1 MDTHVFASL
10 AQIRVLLV
18 PVGSISQQTF
28 EKYAS
33 EIRTFDAIRLGDIA
47 VESTKDERARFQPKP
62 LSTGY
67 LHLSFPSHP
76 PPHSHQALA
85 LIRPSHFPLA
95 VIGVATCSH
104 SEALS
109 DIISQFNGTV
119 LDMFPPSGMY
129 PLARNCFVFEEGSS
143 SGISPS
149 GQHPELTIFPEMMGN
164 RKLHIGTLLGE
175 ICSKIFGEFG
185 VLIQRLESPLGNE
198 YLNASLFPSLPL
210 LTDMPPSLDSKD
222 ALPPLPSH
230 NSQPEI
236 SKSALSKVAPAMK
249 RNSSLGVPTV
259 RKRLSAIGAASSH
272 GRLFKVMADFF
283 LLAGR
288 TEDALIWYTEAVQLL
303 KSPSDSIWNASAL
316 EGMATIPILDSWSAG
331 YGLQTS
337 TSTGREPWSDIADK
351 LSQATALYF
360 KVPPPS
366 IENHQFLSYIYCCCV
381 LRHTSLLF
389 AIWSAKGW
397 GPLAFTT
404 MLQPGPTPY
413 LPPTLSHNEST
424 TWANLERLSSMSGI
438 PRATISSLLAQAHGP
453 WLLHLGPRERIG
465 VLEAIASTY
474 SCLGYR
480 RKEAYILRE
489 VLGCVLDLIV
499 CGREED
505 AHTNMRSFGNNG
517 NVGIRLNE
525 SSDGNESILKLL
537 KHVCKVLG
545 VNLDAIQIVDD
556 SSDPKSQSH
565 TDDDPDVY
573 REPFGWPELQVGVV
587 RESVAV
593 AEALPGEY
601 DFLAVTQ
608 YALSSLKTLQEF
620 LEPGDQYHLYTTAAR
635 AMQTARRRGVMKAV
649 EYWSGRPVV
658 SIALA
663 PLPFVRLPI
672 EKPMSA
678 LQPRSSDSN
687 AILTG
692 GTDPF
697 LYNPRRMN
705 AMQGK
710 PLVVLNETLE
720 FVVIIQNPYVFDLEL
735 QSLSLSTS
743 GVPFE
748 SSSTSLIIPA
758 RSYHRVILS
767 GKALATGSLIIRG
780 CIVQAPGGAPREFVL
795 PLATEEEEERIAH
808 KRSAAL
814 CEAGRFKYS
823 GLDGFP
829 WERKNRLP
837 NSGSKSSRS
846 SSTMMFLECKV
857 VPEQPLLR
865 IRRTTVTHGALMLY
879 DGEMSS
885 IRITFENISAL
896 PIDFIRL
903 AFDDSTITP
912 AQQALAEGEMS
923 VFETYETEYA
933 LIHRPVFSW
942 AKNDSVTIAPGRK
955 VTLTINCFGKVGC
968 TEGTI
973 HASYSYIHRDSSN
986 NGEASVFH
994 TRQISYP
1001 LMVTVY
1007 RMLESHGMDIL
1018 PYPSYPMSLDNVSQ
1032 SHSNLFVDDNGA
1044 WCLFSLDITNTYGA
1058 PFEVSI
1064 ERVQEDVP
1072 WGEILVNVPPGSTSR
1087 LVIPLKKFLL
1097 SDEHI
1102 SKPIPTLSDRQFVVD
1117 KTKLSDAEQRMQRE
1131 LFWYREEL
1139 FNSLRCQWREA
1150 GGTRYGNLSLRQQ
1163 RLTLTMLETLRTE
1176 RAGIQLTFVR
1186 SEDSSQ
1192 PIEHRAGKYFPP
1204 CSELVYIRIKVT
1216 NLTKSALVF
1225 TLDMDIEPR
1234 EHVIHDGILCDI
1246 PVGRLEAKENR
1257 EVDVAICFLCH
1268 GRFELVA
1275 SARVLDSTGS
1285 SRTGS
1290 ARLIAMVNT
1299 DS

>member
-1 MDTHVFASL
+1 MDTHVFANL
-10 AQIRVLLV
+10 AQIRILLV
-18 PVGSISQQTF
+18 PIGAITQQTF

-33 EIRTFDAIRLGDIA
+33 EIRSFDAIRLGDIA
-47 VESTKDERARFQPKP
+47 VEGTKDERARFQPKS
-62 LSTGY
+62 LATGY
-67 LHLSFPSHP
+67 LHLTLS
-76 PPHSHQALA
+76 L
-85 LIRPSHFPLA
+85 LRPSHFPLA
-95 VIGVATCSH
+95 IIGVATCSR
-104 SEALS
+104 SEALPE
-109 DIISQFNGTV
+109 IISQFHDTA
-119 LDMFPPSGMY
+119 LDMFPPTGIY

-149 GQHPELTIFPEMMGN
+149 GQHPELIIFPEMMGN

-198 YLNASLFPSLPL
+198 YLNAY
-210 LTDMPPSLDSKD
+210 
-222 ALPPLPSH
+222 APPLPSH
-230 NSQPEI
+230 SSQPEI
-236 SKSALSKVAPAMK
+236 SKSALSKVAPVMK

-272 GRLFKVMADFF
+272 GRLFK
-283 LLAGR
+283 
-288 TEDALIWYTEAVQLL
+288 DALIWYTEALQLL
-303 KSPSDSIWNASAL
+303 KSPLDSIWNASAL
-316 EGMATIPILDSWSAG
+316 EGMATIPILDAWSAG
-331 YGLQTS
+331 HGLQTS
-337 TSTGREPWSDIADK
+337 TSAGREPWSDIADK
-351 LSQATALYF
+351 LTQATTLYF
-360 KVPPPS
+360 KVPPS
-366 IENHQFLSYIYCCCV
+366 EVENYQYLSYLYCCCV

-413 LPPTLSHNEST
+413 LPPTLSHSES
-424 TWANLERLSSMSGI
+424 I
-438 PRATISSLLAQAHGP
+438 PRTTISSLLAQVHGP
-453 WLLHLGPRERIG
+453 WLLHLGPRERVS

-480 RKEAYILRE
+480 RKESYILRE
-489 VLGCVLDLIV
+489 VLGCILDLIV

-505 AHTNMRSFGNNG
+505 AHTNMRLFGNKG

-545 VNLDAIQIVDD
+545 VNLDAIQILDD
-556 SSDPKSQSH
+556 NNDPKNH
-565 TDDDPDVY
+565 PEADDDADVY
-573 REPFGWPELQVGVV
+573 REPFGWPELQIGVV

-593 AEALPGEY
+593 AEALP
-601 DFLAVTQ
+601 DFLAVAQ

-620 LEPGDQYHLYTTAAR
+620 LEPGDQYHLYSTAAR
-635 AMQTARRRGVMKAV
+635 AMQTARRRGAMKAV

-658 SIALA
+658 SITLA
-663 PLPFVRLPI
+663 PLPFIRLPI
-672 EKPMSA
+672 EKPISA
-678 LQPRSSDSN
+678 LRPRTSDSN
-687 AILTG
+687 AILKG
-692 GTDPF
+692 GE
-697 LYNPRRMN
+697 L
-705 AMQGK
+705 
-710 PLVVLNETLE
+710 LE
-720 FVVIIQNPYVFDLEL
+720 FIVIVQNPYVFDMEL

-748 SSSTSLIIPA
+748 STPISVIIPA
-758 RSYHRVILS
+758 RSYHRAVLS
-767 GKALATGSLIIRG
+767 GKALTTGTLVVRG
-780 CIVQAPGGAPREFVL
+780 CIVRAPGGVAREFVL
-795 PLATEEEEERIAH
+795 PLATEDEEERLAH

-823 GLDGFP
+823 GLDNFP
-829 WERKNRLP
+829 WERKRSQT
-837 NSGSKSSRS
+837 SGSESSRS
-846 SSTMMFLECKV
+846 SKTMMFLECKV

-885 IRITFENISAL
+885 IRITFENIAPL

-903 AFDDSTITP
+903 AFDDSTMTP

-942 AKNDSVTIAPGRK
+942 IKNDSVTIAPGRK

-973 HASYSYIHRDSSN
+973 HASYSYIHRDPSDN
-986 NGEASVFH
+986 KETSVFH
-994 TRQISYP
+994 TRQLSYP

-1018 PYPSYPMSLDNVSQ
+1018 PYPSYPMGTDGNLATNNSNNL
-1032 SHSNLFVDDNGA
+1032 NLFVQDNGA
-1044 WCLFSLDITNTYGA
+1044 WCLFSVDIMNTYGI

-1072 WGEILVNVPPGSTSR
+1072 WGETLVNVPPGSTSR

-1097 SDEHI
+1097 GNEHI
-1102 SKPIPTLSDRQFVVD
+1102 SRPIPTLSDRQFVVD
-1117 KTKLSDAEQRMQRE
+1117 KTKLSDAEQKMQRE

-1139 FNSLRCQWREA
+1139 FKSLRCQWREA
-1150 GGTRYGNLSLRQQ
+1150 GGTRYGDLSLRQQ
-1163 RLTLTMLETLRTE
+1163 RLTLTMLKTLRTE
-1176 RAGIQLTFVR
+1176 KAGIQLSLMR
-1186 SEDSSQ
+1186 SGNPGK
-1192 PIEHRAGKYFPP
+1192 PIEQNAGKYHPP
-1204 CSELVYIRIKVT
+1204 CSEPVYLHIKVT
-1216 NLTKSALVF
+1216 NLTKTTLVF
-1225 TLDMDIEPR
+1225 TLDVNIDPR

-1246 PVGRLEAKENR
+1246 PVGRLEAKESR
-1257 EVDVAICFLCH
+1257 EIEVAICFLCH
-1268 GRFELVA
+1268 GRFEVLA
-1275 SARVLDSTGS
+1275 SARVLDSSGS
-1285 SRTGS
+1285 SSETGS

-1299 DS
+1299 DA

>member
-1 MDTHVFASL
+1 MDTHVFANL
-10 AQIRVLLV
+10 AQIRILLV
-18 PVGSISQQTF
+18 PIGAIPQQTF

-33 EIRTFDAIRLGDIA
+33 EIRSFDAIRLGDIA
-47 VESTKDERARFQPKP
+47 VEGTKDERARFQPKS
-62 LSTGY
+62 LATGY

-76 PPHSHQALA
+76 PPHSHQALS
-85 LIRPSHFPLA
+85 LLRPSHFPLA
-95 VIGVATCSH
+95 IIGVATCSR
-104 SEALS
+104 SEALPE
-109 DIISQFNGTV
+109 IISQFHDTA
-119 LDMFPPSGMY
+119 LDMFPPTGIY

-149 GQHPELTIFPEMMGN
+149 GQHPELIIFPEMMGN

-210 LTDMPPSLDSKD
+210 LTDLPPSLGSKD
-222 ALPPLPSH
+222 TLPPLPSH
-230 NSQPEI
+230 SSQPEI

-272 GRLFKVMADFF
+272 GRLFKVMADLF

-288 TEDALIWYTEAVQLL
+288 TEDALIWYTEALQLL
-303 KSPSDSIWNASAL
+303 KSPLDSIWNASAL
-316 EGMATIPILDSWSAG
+316 EGMATIPILDAWSAG
-331 YGLQTS
+331 HGLQTS
-337 TSTGREPWSDIADK
+337 TSAGREPWSDIADK
-351 LSQATALYF
+351 LTQATTLYF
-360 KVPPPS
+360 KVPPS
-366 IENHQFLSYIYCCCV
+366 EVENYQYLSYLYCCCV

-413 LPPTLSHNEST
+413 LPPTLSHSEST

-438 PRATISSLLAQAHGP
+438 PRTTVSSLLAQVHGP
-453 WLLHLGPRERIG
+453 WLLHLGPRERVS

-480 RKEAYILRE
+480 RKESYILRE
-489 VLGCVLDLIV
+489 VLGCILDLIV

-505 AHTNMRSFGNNG
+505 AHTNMRLFGNKG

-545 VNLDAIQIVDD
+545 VNLDAIQILDD
-556 SSDPKSQSH
+556 NNDPKNH
-565 TDDDPDVY
+565 PEADDDTDVY
-573 REPFGWPELQVGVV
+573 REPFGWPELQIGVV

-593 AEALPGEY
+593 AEALP
-601 DFLAVTQ
+601 DFLAVAQ

-620 LEPGDQYHLYTTAAR
+620 LEPGDQYHLYSTAAR
-635 AMQTARRRGVMKAV
+635 AMQTARRRGAMKAV

-658 SIALA
+658 SITLA
-663 PLPFVRLPI
+663 PLPFIRLPI
-672 EKPMSA
+672 EKPISA
-678 LQPRSSDSN
+678 LRPRTSDSN
-687 AILTG
+687 AILKG

-697 LYNPRRMN
+697 LYNPRKMN
-705 AMQGK
+705 TQGK
-710 PLVVLNETLE
+710 PLVVQGEVLE
-720 FVVIIQNPYVFDLEL
+720 FIVIVQNPYVFDMEL

-748 SSSTSLIIPA
+748 STPISVIIPA
-758 RSYHRVILS
+758 RSYHRAVLS
-767 GKALATGSLIIRG
+767 GKALTTGTLVVRG
-780 CIVQAPGGAPREFVL
+780 CIVRAPGGVAREFVL
-795 PLATEEEEERIAH
+795 PLATEDEEERLAH

-814 CEAGRFKYS
+814 CEAGRSKYS
-823 GLDGFP
+823 GLDNFP
-829 WERKNRLP
+829 WERKRSQT
-837 NSGSKSSRS
+837 SGSESSRS
-846 SSTMMFLECKV
+846 SKTMMFLECKV

-885 IRITFENISAL
+885 IRITFENIAPL

-903 AFDDSTITP
+903 AFDDSTMTP

-942 AKNDSVTIAPGRK
+942 IKNDSVTIAPGRK

-973 HASYSYIHRDSSN
+973 HASYSYIHRDTSDN
-986 NGEASVFH
+986 KETSVFH
-994 TRQISYP
+994 TRQLSYP

-1018 PYPSYPMSLDNVSQ
+1018 PYPSYPMGTDGNLATNNSNNL
-1032 SHSNLFVDDNGA
+1032 NLFVQDNGA
-1044 WCLFSLDITNTYGA
+1044 WCLFSVDIMNTYGI

-1072 WGEILVNVPPGSTSR
+1072 WGETLVNVPPGSTSR

-1097 SDEHI
+1097 GNEHI
-1102 SKPIPTLSDRQFVVD
+1102 SRPIPTLSDRQFVVD
-1117 KTKLSDAEQRMQRE
+1117 KTKLSDAEQKMQRE

-1139 FNSLRCQWREA
+1139 FKSLRCQWREA
-1150 GGTRYGNLSLRQQ
+1150 GGTRYGDLSLRQQ
-1163 RLTLTMLETLRTE
+1163 RLTLTMLKTLRTE
-1176 RAGIQLTFVR
+1176 KAGIQLSLMR
-1186 SEDSSQ
+1186 SGNPGK
-1192 PIEHRAGKYFPP
+1192 PIEQSAGKYHPP
-1204 CSELVYIRIKVT
+1204 CSEPVYLHIKVT
-1216 NLTKSALVF
+1216 NLTKTTLVF
-1225 TLDMDIEPR
+1225 TLDVNIDPR

-1246 PVGRLEAKENR
+1246 PVGRLEAKESR
-1257 EVDVAICFLCH
+1257 EIEVAICFLCH
-1268 GRFELVA
+1268 GRFEVSA
-1275 SARVLDSTGS
+1275 SARVLDSSGS
-1285 SRTGS
+1285 SSETGS
-1290 ARLIAMVNT
+1290 ARLIVMVNT
-1299 DS
+1299 DA

>member
-10 AQIRVLLV
+10 AQIRILLV
-18 PVGSISQQTF
+18 PIGSISQQTF

-33 EIRTFDAIRLGDIA
+33 EIRSFDAIRLGDIA
-47 VESTKDERARFQPKP
+47 VEGTKDERARFQPKS

-76 PPHSHQALA
+76 PPHSHQALS
-85 LIRPSHFPLA
+85 LIRPSQLPLA
-95 VIGVATCSH
+95 VIGVTTCSH
-104 SEALS
+104 SEALPE
-109 DIISQFNGTV
+109 IISQFNGTV
-119 LDMFPPSGMY
+119 LDMFPPPAMY
-129 PLARNCFVFEEGSS
+129 PLARNCFVFEEDSS
-143 SGISPS
+143 SGISPG
-149 GQHPELTIFPEMMGN
+149 GQHPELIIFPEMMGN

-210 LTDMPPSLDSKD
+210 LTDMPPSMDSKD
-222 ALPPLPSH
+222 TLPPLPSH
-230 NSQPEI
+230 SSQPEL

-272 GRLFKVMADFF
+272 GRLFKVMADCF

-288 TEDALIWYTEAVQLL
+288 TEDALIWYTEALQLL
-303 KSPSDSIWNASAL
+303 KSPLDTIWNASAL

-331 YGLQTS
+331 HGLQTS
-337 TSTGREPWSDIADK
+337 TSVGREPWSDIADK
-351 LSQATALYF
+351 LAQATILYF
-360 KVPPPS
+360 KVPPS
-366 IENHQFLSYIYCCCV
+366 DIDNYQFLSYLYCCCV

-424 TWANLERLSSMSGI
+424 TWSNLERLSSMSGI
-438 PRATISSLLAQAHGP
+438 PRTTISSLLSQVHGP
-453 WLLHLGPRERIG
+453 WLLHLGSRERVS

-480 RKEAYILRE
+480 RKESYILRE
-489 VLGCVLDLIV
+489 VLGCILDLIV

-505 AHTNMRSFGNNG
+505 AHTNMRSFGIKG
-517 NVGIRLNE
+517 TVGIRLNE
-525 SSDGNESILKLL
+525 SSDGNESILKLI

-545 VNLDAIQIVDD
+545 VHLDAIQIVDD
-556 SSDPKSQSH
+556 SSDPMSH
-565 TDDDPDVY
+565 SEADDESDIY
-573 REPFGWPELQVGVV
+573 REPFGWPELQIGVV

-593 AEALPGEY
+593 AEALP
-601 DFLAVTQ
+601 DFLAVAQ

-620 LEPGDQYHLYTTAAR
+620 LEPGDQYHLYSTAAR
-635 AMQTARRRGVMKAV
+635 AMQTARRRGATKAV

-672 EKPMSA
+672 EKPISA
-678 LQPRSSDSN
+678 LKPRTSDSN
-687 AILTG
+687 AILKG

-705 AMQGK
+705 ATQGK
-710 PLVVLNETLE
+710 SLVVQGELLE
-720 FVVIIQNPYVFDLEL
+720 FIVIVQNPYVFDMEL
-735 QSLSLSTS
+735 HSLSLSTS
-743 GVPFE
+743 GTPFE
-748 SSSTSLIIPA
+748 SNPISLVVPA

-767 GKALATGSLIIRG
+767 GKALTTGSLIIRG
-780 CIVQAPGGAPREFVL
+780 CLVQAPGGIPREFVL
-795 PLATEEEEERIAH
+795 PLASEEEEERLAH

-814 CEAGRFKYS
+814 CEAGRFKYF
-823 GLDGFP
+823 GLDSFS
-829 WERKNRLP
+829 WRKNQSP
-837 NSGSKSSRS
+837 DSSSGSSSRS
-846 SSTMMFLECKV
+846 SKTPSFLECKV

-885 IRITFENISAL
+885 IRITFENISLL
-896 PIDFIRL
+896 PIDFVRL
-903 AFDDSTITP
+903 AFDDSTISP
-912 AQQALAEGEMS
+912 AQQALAESEMS

-942 AKNDSVTIAPGRK
+942 IKNDSVTIAPGRK
-955 VTLTINCFGKVGC
+955 VTLSINCFGKVGC

-973 HASYSYIHRDSSN
+973 HASYSYIHRNPSDSEEN
-986 NGEASVFH
+986 SVFH
-994 TRQISYP
+994 TRQLSYP

-1007 RMLESHGMDIL
+1007 RMLESHGLDIL
-1018 PYPSYPMSLDNVSQ
+1018 PYPSYPLGNDDNVMKNSLD
-1032 SHSNLFVDDNGA
+1032 LFVEDNGA
-1044 WCLFSLDITNTYGA
+1044 WCLFSIDIMNTYGT
-1058 PFEVSI
+1058 PFEVSL

-1072 WGEILVNVPPGSTSR
+1072 WGETIVNVPPGSTSR

-1102 SKPIPTLSDRQFVVD
+1102 SRPIPTLSDRQFVVD
-1117 KTKLSDAEQRMQRE
+1117 KTKLSEAEQQMQRE

-1139 FNSLRCQWREA
+1139 FKCLRCQWREA
-1150 GGTRYGNLSLRQQ
+1150 GGTRYGDLSLRQQ
-1163 RLTLTMLETLRTE
+1163 RLTLTMLEILRTE
-1176 RAGIQLTFVR
+1176 KAGIQLTLVR
-1186 SEDSSQ
+1186 PGNPAE
-1192 PIEHRAGKYFPP
+1192 PIQHRAGKYHPP
-1204 CSELVYIRIKVT
+1204 CSELVYVRIKVT
-1216 NLTKSALVF
+1216 NLTKSTLVF
-1225 TLDMDIEPR
+1225 TLDVNIDPR
-1234 EHVIHDGILCDI
+1234 EHVIHDGVLCDI
-1246 PVGRLEAKENR
+1246 PVGRLEVKESR
-1257 EVDVAICFLCH
+1257 EVEVAICFLCH
-1268 GRFELVA
+1268 GRFEILA
-1275 SARVLDSTGS
+1275 SARVLESGTS
-1285 SRTGS
+1285 SGTGS
-1290 ARLIAMVNT
+1290 ARLIAMVDTNT
-1299 DS
+1299 

>member
-18 PVGSISQQTF
+18 PIGSISQQTF

-47 VESTKDERARFQPKP
+47 VEGTKDERARFQPKP

-76 PPHSHQALA
+76 PPHSHKALS

-95 VIGVATCSH
+95 IIGVATCSH
-104 SEALS
+104 SEALP
-109 DIISQFNGTV
+109 DIISQFNGAV

-129 PLARNCFVFEEGSS
+129 SLARNCFVFEEGSS

-149 GQHPELTIFPEMMGN
+149 GQQTELTIFPEMMGN

-175 ICSKIFGEFG
+175 ICSQILEFW
-185 VLIQRLESPLGNE
+185 LIQRLESPIGNE
-198 YLNASLFPSLPL
+198 YLNASLLPVLPL

-222 ALPPLPSH
+222 TLPPLPSH
-230 NSQPEI
+230 NSHPEI
-236 SKSALSKVAPAMK
+236 SKSALSKVTPVMK

-288 TEDALIWYTEAVQLL
+288 IEDALIWYTEAIQLL
-303 KSPSDSIWNASAL
+303 KSPLDSIWNASAL

-331 YGLQTS
+331 HGLQTS

-351 LSQATALYF
+351 LIQATAIYF
-360 KVPPPS
+360 KVPPS
-366 IENHQFLSYIYCCCV
+366 DVENYQFLSYLYCSCV

-438 PRATISSLLAQAHGP
+438 PRTSISSLLAQTHGS
-453 WLLHLGPRERIG
+453 WLLHLGPRERVG

-480 RKEAYILRE
+480 RKESYILRE
-489 VLGCVLDLIV
+489 VLGCILDLIV
-499 CGREED
+499 CGRQED
-505 AHTNMRSFGNNG
+505 AHTNMRSFGNKG

-525 SSDGNESILKLL
+525 SSDGNDSILRLL

-545 VNLDAIQIVDD
+545 VNLDAIQIMEDKSDPRSHSEADDD
-556 SSDPKSQSH
+556 S
-565 TDDDPDVY
+565 DVY
-573 REPFGWPELQVGVV
+573 REPFGWPELQIGVV

-593 AEALPGEY
+593 AEALP
-601 DFLAVTQ
+601 DFLAVAQ

-620 LEPGDQYHLYTTAAR
+620 LEAGI
-635 AMQTARRRGVMKAV
+635 MKAV

-663 PLPFVRLPI
+663 PLPFIRLPI

-678 LQPRSSDSN
+678 LKPRSSDSN
-687 AILTG
+687 AILKG

-697 LYNPRRMN
+697 LYNPRRIN
-705 AMQGK
+705 ATQGK
-710 PLVVLNETLE
+710 PLIVRNEALE
-720 FVVIIQNPYVFDLEL
+720 FIVIVQNPYVFDLEL
-735 QSLSLSTS
+735 QSLSLNTS

-748 SSSTSLIIPA
+748 SNPTSLVVPA

-767 GKALATGSLIIRG
+767 GKALAIGSLVIRG
-780 CIVQAPGGAPREFVL
+780 CVVQAPGGVPREFVI
-795 PLATEEEEERIAH
+795 PLATEEEEERLTH

-823 GLDGFP
+823 GLDNFP
-829 WERKNRLP
+829 WERKTR
-837 NSGSKSSRS
+837 SSRS
-846 SSTMMFLECKV
+846 SKTMLFLECKV
-857 VPEQPLLR
+857 IPEQPLLR

-885 IRITFENISAL
+885 IRITFENISPL
-896 PIDFIRL
+896 PIDFVRL

-912 AQQALAEGEMS
+912 AQQALAEGELS

-942 AKNDSVTIAPGRK
+942 IKNDSVAIAPGRK

-973 HASYSYIHRDSSN
+973 HASYSYIHRNPDDD
-986 NGEASVFH
+986 GEEASVFH

-1018 PYPSYPMSLDNVSQ
+1018 PYPSYPMSTDNVAQ
-1032 SHSNLFVDDNGA
+1032 SNSNLFVEDNGA
-1044 WCLFSLDITNTYGA
+1044 WCLFSLDITNTYGT

-1097 SDEHI
+1097 SDDHT
-1102 SKPIPTLSDRQFVVD
+1102 SRPIPTLSDRQFVVD
-1117 KTKLSDAEQRMQRE
+1117 KTKLSDAEQKMQRE

-1139 FNSLRCQWREA
+1139 FKSLRCQWREA

-1163 RLTLTMLETLRTE
+1163 RLTLTMLETIRTE
-1176 RAGIQLTFVR
+1176 RAGIQMSFVR
-1186 SEDSSQ
+1186 SGDSTE
-1192 PIEHRAGKYFPP
+1192 PIEHRAGKYHPP
-1204 CSELVYIRIKVT
+1204 CSELVYVRIKVT
-1216 NLTKSALVF
+1216 NLTTTALVF
-1225 TLDMDIEPR
+1225 TLDVNIDPR

-1246 PVGRLEAKENR
+1246 PVGRLEAK
-1257 EVDVAICFLCH
+1257 
-1268 GRFELVA
+1268 
-1275 SARVLDSTGS
+1275 DSK
-1285 SRTGS
+1285 
-1290 ARLIAMVNT
+1290 
-1299 DS
+1299 